1 LFNASFGTARSLL
14 PFAALQSGLLT
25 LLQRNGTIG
34 PDFSTKLSAWLA
46 LGCVTA
52 RQIHEYLLAFEDGTT
67 ALAKG
72 THGYGKGENKVSIP
86 SSDLSSS
93 TLRYKTPAKLV

>member
-1 LFNASFGTARSLL
+1 
-14 PFAALQSGLLT
+14 LLT
-25 LLQRNGTIG
+25 HLQRNGTIG

-67 ALAKG
+67 NLGKG

-86 SSDLSSS
+86 SSALSSP
-93 TLRYKTPAKLV
+93 TPRYKVH

>member
-1 LFNASFGTARSLL
+1 MVLRFNASFAEARSLL
-14 PFAALQSGLLT
+14 PFAVLQSGLLT
-25 LLQRNGTIG
+25 VLQRNGTVG

-67 ALAKG
+67 NLGKG
-72 THGYGKGENKVSIP
+72 TQGYGKGENKVSI
-86 SSDLSSS
+86 LIF
-93 TLRYKTPAKLV
+93 